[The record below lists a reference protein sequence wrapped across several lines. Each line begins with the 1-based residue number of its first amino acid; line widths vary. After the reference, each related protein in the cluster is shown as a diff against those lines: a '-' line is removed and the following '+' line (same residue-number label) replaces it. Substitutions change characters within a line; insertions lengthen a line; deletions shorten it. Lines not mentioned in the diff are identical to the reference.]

1 MLTGFFFATT
11 FMKRV
16 EGLGNALGVGRA
28 HELANVLHLS
38 HSGNTRLFKVS
49 ITSLAF
55 VPEVGSRK
63 TNFDIKSTSTNICL
77 NLPWLAGAFP
87 STPVKS
93 AAKTRNGTAGVG

>member
-1 MLTGFFFATT
+1 MKSLNSCPVKQAAESDNTT
-11 FMKRV
+11 
-16 EGLGNALGVGRA
+16 EGTP
-28 HELANVLHLS
+28 

-63 TNFDIKSTSTNICL
+63 TNFDIRSTSTNICL

>member
-38 HSGNTRLFKVS
+38 
-49 ITSLAF
+49 SLAT
-55 VPEVGSRK
+55 VVVDTLRELDG
-63 TNFDIKSTSTNICL
+63 L
-77 NLPWLAGAFP
+77 
-87 STPVKS
+87 
-93 AAKTRNGTAGVG
+93 

>member
-38 HSGNTRLFKVS
+38 
-49 ITSLAF
+49 SLAT
-55 VPEVGSRK
+55 VVVDALRELDG
-63 TNFDIKSTSTNICL
+63 L
-77 NLPWLAGAFP
+77 
-87 STPVKS
+87 
-93 AAKTRNGTAGVG
+93 